1 MENIS
6 KAIKALFVKM
16 SGDEILKYAG
26 FLPLDKKD
34 HLENDY
40 QRLDAHIPESIV
52 VNKLLQVDFESTI
65 DQLNIVY
72 QIIQDKWEQAGF
84 PVSTQIS

>member
-26 FLPLDKKD
+26 FLPLDKKG
-34 HLENDY
+34 HLEKDY

-52 VNKLLQVDFESTI
+52 VNKLL
-65 DQLNIVY
+65 
-72 QIIQDKWEQAGF
+72 
-84 PVSTQIS
+84 